1 MRAEAHMGREF
12 WAYHHVHFAA
22 YQRPLQNKL
31 LYILCLLVP
40 ALTVEVQEYGN
51 VRKAV
56 SVVLAE
62 GIQPTQ
68 KKKLPRPWV
77 PSTQP
82 TWCVFYFILFPRC
95 LSVYWDESVAALK
108 PKEYDAQF
116 VNSLSYETFTLLHS
130 EKSVCFFSPL
140 HCYYV
145 RTSSLS
151 WKIVA

>member
-62 GIQPTQ
+62 GIQPIQ
-68 KKKLPRPWV
+68 KKTPTSLGSIH
-77 PSTQP
+77 STYLM
-82 TWCVFYFILFPRC
+82 CFLFYFISEVSLRILGWICCSTENERIRC
-95 LSVYWDESVAALK
+95 TIC
-108 PKEYDAQF
+108 QF
-116 VNSLSYETFTLLHS
+116 VILRNVHPPALR
-130 EKSVCFFSPL
+130 EKCVFFFSL
-140 HCYYV
+140 ALLLCENQ
-145 RTSSLS
+145 
-151 WKIVA
+151 